1 MPLWLILSLS
11 FALILTSGESAT
23 AAPKEI
29 SLPEPRL
36 SGPMPLE
43 EVMAMR
49 RSVRSFREA
58 PLELTELSQLL
69 WAAQGVTEGRSGF
82 RTAPSAGATYPL
94 EVYIAAGSVS
104 DLPPGLYKYEARG
117 HKLTELTKGDLRG
130 ALYDAALR
138 QRCVK
143 DAPVVIIIAAAY
155 ERTMAR
161 YGERGIR
168 YVHMEAGHSAQN
180 ICLQAVSLGLGSVVV
195 GAFNDE
201 SVKRVFSLPQNESP
215 LYLMPIGRP

>member
-1 MPLWLILSLS
+1 MPLWLILPLSL
-11 FALILTSGESAT
+11 ALILPSGENAT
-23 AAPKEI
+23 AALKEI
-29 SLPEPRL
+29 PLPEPRL
-36 SGPMPLE
+36 SGSMSLE
-43 EVMAMR
+43 EAIATR

-58 PLELTELSQLL
+58 PLELHELSQLL
-69 WAAQGVTEGRSGF
+69 WAAQGITQGQAGF

-94 EVYIAAGSVS
+94 EVYIAAGSVN
-104 DLPPGLYKYEARG
+104 DLPPGLYKYKAQG
-117 HKLTELTKGDLRG
+117 HELTELAKGDFRS
-130 ALYDAALR
+130 ALHDAALR

-168 YVHMEAGHSAQN
+168 YVNMEAGHSAQN
-180 ICLQAVSLGLGSVVV
+180 VCLQAVSLRLGSVVV

-201 SVKRVFSLPQNESP
+201 SVKRALSLPQNENP
-215 LYLMPIGRP
+215 LYLIPIGRP